1 MSTMTTSVILF
12 AILAFSL
19 TGIVLGILWLY
30 RNGPSSRMRGRI
42 NKLVKPEISQATE
55 TSGLAEHSDFLKEG
69 VSKFR
74 NWLNKVLSGLSSET
88 MQVKLSSAYWPIT
101 DVEFIVIRITSALVG
116 LVVGWLAMNN
126 LLGGLFLG
134 ILMIFLPPF
143 VLERSIINRQHKF
156 HNQLLDVLILIKGAI
171 QAGYSLSQ
179 SLDLA
184 LKEIPAP
191 SSEEFGRVLKEVQ
204 FGFPLEQALTNM
216 AERME
221 NDDLHIVVTAI
232 IINSQVGG
240 NLSTVLESTIN
251 TIRNRMQLSAEIQSL
266 TSYARYIGNFLTFLP
281 FIAGIL
287 IFFITPNY
295 FNTVTNSTLVQ
306 IVFALAL
313 VGIVI
318 GNIWIRRVARI
329 RV

>member
-1 MSTMTTSVILF
+1 MTTSIILIVIL
-12 AILAFSL
+12 ALSVM
-19 TGIVLGILWLY
+19 GVVLGIQWLY

-42 NKLVKPEISQATE
+42 TKLVEPENPQATA
-55 TSGLAEHSDFLKEG
+55 TSPVSERSDFLKSG
-69 VSKFR
+69 VSRFR
-74 NWLNKVLSGLSSET
+74 NWLNKVMSGLSSET

-101 DVEFIVIRITSALVG
+101 DVEFIAIRIASALAG
-116 LVVGWLAMNN
+116 LILGWLVMRNI
-126 LLGGLFLG
+126 LGGVFLG
-134 ILMIFLPPF
+134 ILMIFIPPF
-143 VLERSIINRQHKF
+143 VLERSIIHRQHKF

-184 LKEIPAP
+184 LKEMPAP

-204 FGFPLEQALTNM
+204 FGFPLEQALTNL

-266 TSYARYIGNFLTFLP
+266 TAYARYLGNFLSFLP
-281 FIAGIL
+281 FVAGIL
-287 IFFITPNY
+287 IFIINPNY
-295 FNTVTNSTLVQ
+295 FNSVTNSKLVQ
-306 IVFALAL
+306 IIFIMAL

-318 GNIWIRRVARI
+318 GNIWLRRVARI

>member
-1 MSTMTTSVILF
+1 VSTMTTSILLIV
-12 AILAFSL
+12 ILAFSL
-19 TGIVLGILWLY
+19 TGVVLGILWLY
-30 RNGPSSRMRGRI
+30 RNGPASRVRGRI
-42 NKLVKPEISQATE
+42 TTLVKPEISQSTE
-55 TSGLAEHSDFLKEG
+55 TSPLTEGSDFLKSG
-69 VSKFR
+69 VSRFR
-74 NWLNKVLSGLSSET
+74 NWLNKVMSGLSSET

-101 DVEFIVIRITSALVG
+101 DVEFIAIRITSALLGFV
-116 LVVGWLAMNN
+116 LGWLVMRN
-126 LLGGLFLG
+126 LLGGIFLG
-134 ILMIFLPPF
+134 IFIILIPPF
-143 VLERSIINRQHKF
+143 VLERSIIRRQHKF

-179 SLDLA
+179 ALDMA
-184 LKEIPAP
+184 LTEIPPP

-204 FGFPLEQALTNM
+204 FGYPLEQALTNL

-266 TSYARYIGNFLTFLP
+266 TSYARYLGNFLSFLP
-281 FIAGIL
+281 FVAGIF
-287 IFFITPNY
+287 IFIINPNY
-295 FNTVTNSTLVQ
+295 FDTVTNSLLVQ
-306 IVFALAL
+306 IIFAMAL
-313 VGIVI
+313 IGII
-318 GNIWIRRVARI
+318 LGNVWLRRVARI